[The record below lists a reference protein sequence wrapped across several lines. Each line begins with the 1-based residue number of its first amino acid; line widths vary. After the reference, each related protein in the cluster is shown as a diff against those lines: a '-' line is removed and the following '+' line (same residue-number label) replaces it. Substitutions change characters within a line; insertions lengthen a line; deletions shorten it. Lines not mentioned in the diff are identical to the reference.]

1 MKKLFLKKEIPTV
14 PLEGRIKFFCKVS
27 MKWEKKI
34 IVQEEI
40 KMLKKKA
47 IAPVQNK
54 LEPKLLCQ
62 VQRRIQGLIFGGAQN
77 RT

>member
-1 MKKLFLKKEIPTV
+1 MGEKNNCT
-14 PLEGRIKFFCKVS
+14 GRNKDV
-27 MKWEKKI
+27 
-34 IVQEEI
+34 
-40 KMLKKKA
+40 KKKA

-54 LEPKLLCQ
+54 LEPKLLCR